1 MIPFAPKKR
10 SQWMLLITQNSFW
23 SPPRQVRNPC
33 MQYLSHIFCPHILP
47 HRVEQRLRIRFRNS
61 WAAGLYTSLCL
72 HWPDHCSINFYR
84 KSLWILSNLFISA
97 FLLCRRAPGM
107 GWFESRGRGLERQAM
122 DWGRYVWLFTKCD
135 CVRMQF
141 LQVLDRKMLGL
152 ENARALMSARRQA
165 GRQAGRQA
173 DRQTDGRTDR
183 QTDRLRGRRIFN
195 EKKRKTT

>member
-1 MIPFAPKKR
+1 
-10 SQWMLLITQNSFW
+10 
-23 SPPRQVRNPC
+23 
-33 MQYLSHIFCPHILP
+33 
-47 HRVEQRLRIRFRNS
+47 
-61 WAAGLYTSLCL
+61 
-72 HWPDHCSINFYR
+72 
-84 KSLWILSNLFISA
+84 
-97 FLLCRRAPGM
+97 
-107 GWFESRGRGLERQAM
+107 
-122 DWGRYVWLFTKCD
+122 
-135 CVRMQF
+135 MQF